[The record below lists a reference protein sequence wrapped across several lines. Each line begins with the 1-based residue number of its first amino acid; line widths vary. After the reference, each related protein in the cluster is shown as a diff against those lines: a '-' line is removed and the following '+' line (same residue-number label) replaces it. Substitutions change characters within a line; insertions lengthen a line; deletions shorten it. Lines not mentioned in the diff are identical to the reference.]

1 MPDDPNRPGEPPRD
15 INGNPVPPPVQK
27 YDLAGNPIPSAGGPP
42 PGQTPYYG
50 TPPTGGAPAWPPPP
64 QLGQYGQAA
73 PGAYGQPG
81 AFGQPGYYPVQVKG
95 GQILTMGILSFICFG
110 VILGPIAF
118 VQGTNALA
126 AIDRGEADP
135 SQRGAASAGRICG
148 LIGGILAVILIIVRS
163 GAIITTLS
171 HGGR

>member
-1 MPDDPNRPGEPPRD
+1 
-15 INGNPVPPPVQK
+15 
-27 YDLAGNPIPSAGGPP
+27 
-42 PGQTPYYG
+42 
-50 TPPTGGAPAWPPPP
+50 
-64 QLGQYGQAA
+64 
-73 PGAYGQPG
+73 
-81 AFGQPGYYPVQVKG
+81 
-95 GQILTMGILSFICFG
+95 MGILSFICFG

-148 LIGGILAVILIIVRS
+148 LIGGIVAVILIIVRS
-163 GAIITTLS
+163 GAIITALS